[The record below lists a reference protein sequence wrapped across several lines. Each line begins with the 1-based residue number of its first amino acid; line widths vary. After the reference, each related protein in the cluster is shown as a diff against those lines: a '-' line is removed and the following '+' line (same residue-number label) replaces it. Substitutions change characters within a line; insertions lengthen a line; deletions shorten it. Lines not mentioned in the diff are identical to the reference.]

1 MSSCLLCVPGPE
13 DLPTCSFDLLWNE
26 GLPAVSSIWMHE
38 NEVQEGHPTDFSLL
52 AWSMPI
58 FELSFILI
66 SKAHMC
72 ECIMHNCDCIVL
84 STKSVNKQTLYK
96 HLPEYSKL
104 LLLVHTMTS
113 LQYPGILKNTLS
125 SSSGFREIP
134 IHRMKCK
141 HRLSRACQGNRRRYY
156 LFRKT
161 TLASQKDAK
170 QRRKAR
176 KTLVFL
182 STHKH

>member
-13 DLPTCSFDLLWNE
+13 DLSTCSFDLLWNE

-161 TLASQKDAK
+161 TLAS
-170 QRRKAR
+170 
-176 KTLVFL
+176 
-182 STHKH
+182 

>member
-1 MSSCLLCVPGPE
+1 MKVCLRSPPFGCMRMKCKRAIP
-13 DLPTCSFDLLWNE
+13 
-26 GLPAVSSIWMHE
+26 
-38 NEVQEGHPTDFSLL
+38 
-52 AWSMPI
+52 
-58 FELSFILI
+58 LI
-66 SKAHMC
+66 SAYLHGVCPSLNSASFWSQRHTC